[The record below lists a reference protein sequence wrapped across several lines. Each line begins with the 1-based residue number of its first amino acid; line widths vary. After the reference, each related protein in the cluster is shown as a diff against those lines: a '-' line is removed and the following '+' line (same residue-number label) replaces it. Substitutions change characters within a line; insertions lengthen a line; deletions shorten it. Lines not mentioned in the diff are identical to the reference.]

1 MFRQQFKFDKDLNL
15 RLETNDKIKNKL
27 ESVKNNL
34 DEMIKDKP
42 FLLMR
47 MARAQETFL
56 KKLHIHFPQYLFWA
70 VD

>member
-1 MFRQQFKFDKDLNL
+1 MFRQQFKFDKDLK
-15 RLETNDKIKNKL
+15 LETNDKIKNKL

-47 MARAQETFL
+47 MARAQETFI
-56 KKLHIHFPQYLFWA
+56 KKLPIHFPQYLSWA